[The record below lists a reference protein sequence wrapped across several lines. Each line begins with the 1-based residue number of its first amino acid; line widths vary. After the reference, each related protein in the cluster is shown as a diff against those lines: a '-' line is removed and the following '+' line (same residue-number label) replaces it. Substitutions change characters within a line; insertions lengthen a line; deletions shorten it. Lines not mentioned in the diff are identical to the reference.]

1 MKRQPRGNKEPRR
14 SGAKDRVCAC
24 VRRVAGCATPTGSA
38 GHAGA
43 TANLKLT
50 FHLDHSAGADQ
61 QRITPAAVATFNA
74 MLATNDATLY
84 DELLSQLH
92 DQLDLLPWQGPA
104 VVDPGEECPYPKD
117 TAAYE
122 WWPTAQ
128 ALYRLLSQA
137 AAAR

>member
-1 MKRQPRGNKEPRR
+1 MPTRRTIRQRQPRG
-14 SGAKDRVCAC
+14 
-24 VRRVAGCATPTGSA
+24 
-38 GHAGA
+38 
-43 TANLKLT
+43 
-50 FHLDHSAGADQ
+50 

-74 MLATNDATLY
+74 MLVTNDATLY

-137 AAAR
+137 AAARCCSHKTK

>member
-1 MKRQPRGNKEPRR
+1 VGIKSPAE
-14 SGAKDRVCAC
+14 
-24 VRRVAGCATPTGSA
+24 AGLRTGM
-38 GHAGA
+38 
-43 TANLKLT
+43 
-50 FHLDHSAGADQ
+50 

-137 AAAR
+137 AAAPPRSVMKSRRFI